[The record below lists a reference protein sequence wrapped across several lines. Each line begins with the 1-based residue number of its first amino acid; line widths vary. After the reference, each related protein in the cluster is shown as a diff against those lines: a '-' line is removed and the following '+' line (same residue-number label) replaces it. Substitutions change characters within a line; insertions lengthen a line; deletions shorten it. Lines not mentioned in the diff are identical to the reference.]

1 MSAKTR
7 IYLADFAGHLY
18 LVDTSSVGQARTA
31 VAKRHI
37 TVRLAKPS
45 EIVQHMRDKT
55 AEVLVVAADPAQTD
69 VEDESPQTPG
79 AGQAPPTTA

>member
-1 MSAKTR
+1 MATKTR
-7 IYLADFAGHLY
+7 IYLADFAGHKY
-18 LVDTSSVGQARTA
+18 LVDTSSVGAARTA

-55 AEVLVVAADPAQTD
+55 AEVLTPAADPNQTD
-69 VEDESPQTPG
+69 VED
-79 AGQAPPTTA
+79 QA